1 VLTLVPRDW
10 AAGQNARKIAWEL
23 AIGSP
28 KITTRFLSV
37 RITGQSQNLFET
49 EWPRVRIEVRTG
61 GEICSIPVIGTYG
74 FNEATGEVALRS
86 AEVDPRTIDP
96 NTVAL
101 MLTSKA
107 PAIGVLSVH
116 LMDASTGAE
125 LKRIE
130 SVEVSIAI

>member
-1 VLTLVPRDW
+1 
-10 AAGQNARKIAWEL
+10 
-23 AIGSP
+23 
-28 KITTRFLSV
+28 
-37 RITGQSQNLFET
+37 
-49 EWPRVRIEVRTG
+49 
-61 GEICSIPVIGTYG
+61 
-74 FNEATGEVALRS
+74 
-86 AEVDPRTIDP
+86 
-96 NTVAL
+96 